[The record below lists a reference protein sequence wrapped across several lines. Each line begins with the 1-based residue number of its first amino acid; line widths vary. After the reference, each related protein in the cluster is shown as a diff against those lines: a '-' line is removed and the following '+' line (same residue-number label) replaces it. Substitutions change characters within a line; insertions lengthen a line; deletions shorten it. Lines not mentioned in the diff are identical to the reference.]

1 MGKYNYMN
9 LNQKM
14 IRIRKKVPKL
24 IRKRYSEDVTYDFV
38 KLDDIYE
45 CLTPALNKYGVDF
58 DILSERPTQMDE
70 QGNSV
75 FLKEMGTLWRYEA
88 DLELCWTNADRPGD
102 KVRSFLHVI
111 GTNEAPDKAKGAAWT
126 YREIKQAL
134 SFSGTDKSQQST
146 TRNGFASIVP
156 KKKRISL
163 TEEEW
168 DYRDHVYKEMLT
180 FLKLKETH
188 RRNLL
193 LRGLTLN
200 EVRQM
205 EERGFLSTDEENSVT
220 IARKL
225 LKKGFRLDGV
235 PGFFINRDGDWE
247 AAFYRKN
254 NGYLCPVRDGKE
266 RIIGFQIRLD
276 VPLKERKYLW
286 FTSSGLEK
294 GTSSGSPAGMFGK
307 IKDGTVYVTEGIL
320 KAEIAWMCTGNP
332 YIGVPG
338 VSNHKGLETVLRKL
352 KEQGLKRVYECYDM
366 DKMMELSCKHDE
378 KSACRQCEHGI
389 YLYHGEC
396 PKKRR
401 KRDMIRKGCIKL
413 YEICEKLNVS
423 CKRVTWDTDASGTW
437 MEHYKGVDDW
447 ILRKEE
453 KGNRK
458 TA

>member
-1 MGKYNYMN
+1 MYARESFTIAEVADLLSIRRLSDYYQDEFPVECPFCGDLRGKCSFC
-9 LNQKM
+9 
-14 IRIRKKVPKL
+14 IRKNGELKNVYHCYHCGASGNML
-24 IRKRYSEDVTYDFV
+24 TLYAELFGIYGRNRY
-38 KLDDIYE
+38 
-45 CLTPALNKYGVDF
+45 
-58 DILSERPTQMDE
+58 
-70 QGNSV
+70 
-75 FLKEMGTLWRYEA
+75 KEA
-88 DLELCWTNADRPGD
+88 
-102 KVRSFLHVI
+102 
-111 GTNEAPDKAKGAAWT
+111 

-134 SFSGTDKSQQST
+134 SFSGTDKRQQST

-156 KKKRISL
+156 KKKHISL

-235 PGFFINRDGDWE
+235 PGFFINRDGNWE

-294 GTSSGSPAGMFGK
+294 G
-307 IKDGTVYVTEGIL
+307 
-320 KAEIAWMCTGNP
+320 
-332 YIGVPG
+332 
-338 VSNHKGLETVLRKL
+338 R
-352 KEQGLKRVYECYDM
+352 
-366 DKMMELSCKHDE
+366 
-378 KSACRQCEHGI
+378 
-389 YLYHGEC
+389 
-396 PKKRR
+396 
-401 KRDMIRKGCIKL
+401 
-413 YEICEKLNVS
+413 
-423 CKRVTWDTDASGTW
+423 
-437 MEHYKGVDDW
+437 
-447 ILRKEE
+447 
-453 KGNRK
+453 
-458 TA
+458 

>member
-1 MGKYNYMN
+1 MYARESFTIAEVADLLSIRRLSDSYQDEFPVECPFCGDLRGKCSFC
-9 LNQKM
+9 
-14 IRIRKKVPKL
+14 IRKNG
-24 IRKRYSEDVTYDFV
+24 E
-38 KLDDIYE
+38 
-45 CLTPALNKYGVDF
+45 
-58 DILSERPTQMDE
+58 
-70 QGNSV
+70 
-75 FLKEMGTLWRYEA
+75 LKNVYH
-88 DLELCWTNADRPGD
+88 CY
-102 KVRSFLHVI
+102 HC
-111 GTNEAPDKAKGAAWT
+111 GAAGNMLT
-126 YREIKQAL
+126 LYAELSGIYGRNRYKEAYREIKQEL
-134 SFSGTDKSQQST
+134 SFSGTDKRQQST
-146 TRNGFASIVP
+146 TRNGFVSIVS

-205 EERGFLSTDEENSVT
+205 EERGFLSTDEENSVA

-225 LKKGFRLDGV
+225 LKKGF
-235 PGFFINRDGDWE
+235 
-247 AAFYRKN
+247 
-254 NGYLCPVRDGKE
+254 
-266 RIIGFQIRLD
+266 RLD

-396 PKKRR
+396 PRKRR

-413 YEICEKLNVS
+413 YEICEELNVS

-437 MEHYKGVDDW
+437 MEQYKGVDDW
-447 ILRKEE
+447 ILQKEE

>member
-1 MGKYNYMN
+1 MYARESFTIAEVADLLSIRRLSDSYQDEFPVECPFCGDLRGKCSFC
-9 LNQKM
+9 
-14 IRIRKKVPKL
+14 IRKNG
-24 IRKRYSEDVTYDFV
+24 E
-38 KLDDIYE
+38 
-45 CLTPALNKYGVDF
+45 
-58 DILSERPTQMDE
+58 
-70 QGNSV
+70 
-75 FLKEMGTLWRYEA
+75 LKNVYH
-88 DLELCWTNADRPGD
+88 CY
-102 KVRSFLHVI
+102 HC
-111 GTNEAPDKAKGAAWT
+111 GAAGNMLT
-126 YREIKQAL
+126 LYAELSGIYGRNRYKEAYREIKQEL
-134 SFSGTDKSQQST
+134 SFSGTDKRQQST

-168 DYRDHVYKEMLT
+168 DYRDQVYKEMLT

-205 EERGFLSTDEENSVT
+205 EERGFLSTDEENSVA

-286 FTSSGLEK
+286 FTSSGLER

-389 YLYHGEC
+389 HLYHGEC
-396 PKKRR
+396 PRKRR

-413 YEICEKLNVS
+413 YEICEELNVS

-437 MEHYKGVDDW
+437 MEQYKGVDDW
-447 ILRKEE
+447 ILQKEE